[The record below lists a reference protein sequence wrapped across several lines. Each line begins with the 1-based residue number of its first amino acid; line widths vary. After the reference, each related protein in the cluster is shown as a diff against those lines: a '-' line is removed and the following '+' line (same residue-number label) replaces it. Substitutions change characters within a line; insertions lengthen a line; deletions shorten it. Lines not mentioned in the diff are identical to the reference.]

1 MNIAVLGAWHVHT
14 MEYSTALQ
22 KNPDSTLCCLWDSD
36 PERGTQ
42 MAEKLGVPF
51 QPDLDAVL
59 SDPSIE
65 GVSVTTATSEHPQVL
80 MAAAKAGKHIFTEK
94 VLAFTNEEAE
104 EIAKTVKESG
114 IIFSI

>member
-51 QPDLDAVL
+51 QPDLDAVEGRNAG
-59 SDPSIE
+59 SDPIWNKCK
-65 GVSVTTATSEHPQVL
+65 GVRR
-80 MAAAKAGKHIFTEK
+80 
-94 VLAFTNEEAE
+94 
-104 EIAKTVKESG
+104 
-114 IIFSI
+114 

>member
-36 PERGTQ
+36 PERGAQ

-51 QPDLDAVL
+51 QPDLDAGDIIPKLLQRPAVL
-59 SDPSIE
+59 
-65 GVSVTTATSEHPQVL
+65 L
-80 MAAAKAGKHIFTEK
+80 
-94 VLAFTNEEAE
+94 
-104 EIAKTVKESG
+104 
-114 IIFSI
+114 